1 MSQLTI
7 MTEENLEQY
16 HELNKGYID
25 TAIQTVDDKVT
36 VNTNDITTMNSQID
50 ALEAGTYDDTELK
63 ELIAD
68 NTEAINAHKT
78 AIDTT
83 VTTLVGADTNKSV
96 RTIANEELAAQLI
109 PESAKESI
117 DNLTKVAQWIQQHPD
132 DAAAMNKEIE
142 DLKVLVGTLPDNIT
156 ATTIADYIGE
166 VIESE
171 KARAEGVES
180 SLDDRL
186 IIVEELVGEGFVP
199 ISTETIDGLFA

>member
-36 VNTNDITTMNSQID
+36 VNTNDITTMKSQIE

-142 DLKVLVGTLPDNIT
+142 DLKVLVGTLPDDIT

-171 KARAEGVES
+171 KARAEGVN
-180 SLDDRL
+180 
-186 IIVEELVGEGFVP
+186 LV
-199 ISTETIDGLFA
+199 

>member
-36 VNTNDITTMNSQID
+36 VNTNDITTMKSQID

-78 AIDTT
+78 AIYTT

-142 DLKVLVGTLPDNIT
+142 DLKVLVGTLPDDIT

-186 IIVEELVGEGFVP
+186 IIVEELIGEGFVP

>member
-36 VNTNDITTMNSQID
+36 VNTNDITTMKSQID